1 MKINS
6 LITIALLVHSFV
18 AFSQNSQDIS
28 GTITD
33 ATGTVLEGVT
43 IYVEKISKGTNSN
56 TKGKYTLSLPSG
68 SHILTINY
76 LGYKTITTKI
86 TLNNT
91 RTKQFNFKLTETSFH
106 LDDILITVKTKAQ
119 QLREQAYAVEAIDTK
134 MFKNLSTNAND
145 ILAKLPGVNI
155 RQSGGLGS
163 KFSLSLNGLSGKQ
176 VRTFIDGIPMDYFGS
191 SLSLNNFS
199 ANLIDHI
206 EVYKG
211 VVPIHLASDA
221 LGGAINVITSRRIR
235 SFLDVS
241 YSLGSF
247 GTHVSAI
254 NGQYRNPKNGF
265 TLKLKSFYNQ
275 SENDYKIPVKL
286 LNIATGKEDP
296 FYTQVSRFH
305 DAYKSKM
312 VWLETGITAK
322 KFADQLLVGVMYSD
336 NSKEIQQ
343 PANAIGEAKI
353 PYGEVLTLEKKWIS
367 NLSYIKKGLWNDKLS
382 IHAYLVGVFSDNT
395 SRDISDYRY
404 DWFGNKTLRAD
415 TNTGEI
421 ENRKTNLVLS
431 TKNLLAN
438 TNLEYQ
444 LTETSNIALSYSF
457 NSLKLEGTDDYKE
470 ANNTQFSHPSTIK
483 KQVVAIAFTNALLD
497 EKLKSTFF
505 SKLYNYKINSL
516 ETNYTGTEINFFN
529 ESKQHLGLGFST
541 TYKWEKLQ
549 LKASFEKA
557 VRFPEIIELFGNG
570 LNYTANPALRPEK
583 SNNYNVGLIHNSEL
597 SGQDLTV
604 SVNFFLRDAEDFI
617 IPQIKGIQVFH
628 MNNSSVLS
636 KGVDFST
643 NYTFTKNLLINVN
656 ATYVDL
662 RDNNKWRNNIK
673 GNPNT
678 QYKIRLPN
686 EPYLFG
692 NLSLS
697 YTKEELLRKED
708 HFSITANQN
717 YVHSFYYKW
726 ENLASKNKGQVPEQW
741 TTNLDFVYSLENGK
755 YNTSFGISN
764 LWNANV
770 YDNYQ
775 QLKPGRTY
783 NLKIRYFIN

>member
-1 MKINS
+1 MKIKT
-6 LITIALLVHSFV
+6 LITIILLIHSL
-18 AFSQNSQDIS
+18 AAMTQNSTEIY

-33 ATGTVLEGVT
+33 VTGTVLEGVT
-43 IYVEKISKGTNSN
+43 IYVKKISKGTNSN
-56 TKGKYTLSLPSG
+56 TNGQYNLSLPNG
-68 SHILTINY
+68 SHVLTINY
-76 LGYKTITTKI
+76 LGYKTITRSISLDK
-86 TLNNT
+86 T
-91 RTKQFNFKLTETSFH
+91 RKRKFNFTLSETSFH

-134 MFKNLSTNAND
+134 IFKNLSTNAND

-221 LGGAINVITSRRIR
+221 LGGAINVITSRRVR

-241 YSLGSF
+241 YSLGSY

-275 SENDYKIPVKL
+275 SENNYKTPIKL
-286 LNIATGKEDP
+286 LNIATGKEDD

-312 VWLETGITAK
+312 VWLETGITAN

-382 IHAYLVGVFSDNT
+382 IHAYLVGVLSDNT
-395 SRDISDYRY
+395 SRDISNYRY
-404 DWFGNKTLRAD
+404 DWFGNKTLRTD
-415 TNTGEI
+415 TRTGEI
-421 ENRKTNLVLS
+421 ENRKTNLILS

-438 TNLEYQ
+438 TNVEYQ
-444 LTETSNIALSYSF
+444 LTETSNLALSYSF
-457 NSLKLEGTDDYKE
+457 NSLKLEGKDDYKK

-516 ETNYTGTEINFFN
+516 ETNYSGTETTFFN
-529 ESKQHLGLGFST
+529 EHKQHLGLGFST
-541 TYKWEKLQ
+541 TYKWERLQ

-557 VRFPEIIELFGNG
+557 VRFPEIIELFGDG

-583 SNNYNVGLIHNSEL
+583 SNNYNVGFIHKSVL
-597 SGQDLTV
+597 FKQDLTV
-604 SVNFFLRDAEDFI
+604 SVNVFLRDAEDFI
-617 IPQIKGIQVFH
+617 IPQIKGIKVFH
-628 MNNSSVLS
+628 MNNSRVLS
-636 KGVDFST
+636 KGLDFST
-643 NYTFTKNLLINVN
+643 NYSFSNNLLMSLN
-656 ATYVDL
+656 ATYIDL

-673 GNPNT
+673 GPRNT

-717 YVHSFYYKW
+717 YVHPFYYRW
-726 ENLASKNKGQVPEQW
+726 ENLANKNKGQVPKQW
-741 TTNLDFVYSLENGK
+741 TTNLDIVYSLVNGK
-755 YNTSFGISN
+755 YNTSFGVSN
-764 LWNANV
+764 LWNSNV
-770 YDNYQ
+770 YDNFQ

-783 NLKIRYFIN
+783 HLKFRYFIN

>member
-1 MKINS
+1 MKINYLLTITLLLHS
-6 LITIALLVHSFV
+6 LV
-18 AFSQNSQDIS
+18 AFTQNNHEIFGS
-28 GTITD
+28 ITD
-33 ATGTVLEGVT
+33 SKGFALEGVT
-43 IYVEKISKGTNSN
+43 IFVKKLAKGTNSN
-56 TKGKYTLSLPSG
+56 TKGQYTLSLPKG
-68 SHILTINY
+68 SHVLTINY
-76 LGYKTITTKI
+76 LGYKTITTTL
-86 TLNNT
+86 TLNKTST
-91 RTKQFNFKLTETSFH
+91 RKFDFTLVESSFH
-106 LDDILITVKTKAQ
+106 LNDILIIAKTKAQ

-134 MFKNLSTNAND
+134 MFRNLSTNAND

-163 KFSLSLNGLSGKQ
+163 NFNLSLNGLSGKQ

-221 LGGAINVITSRRIR
+221 LGGAINVVTSNRVR

-247 GTHVSAI
+247 GTHVSSI

-275 SENDYKIPVKL
+275 SENNYKIPVKL
-286 LNIATGKEDP
+286 LNIATGKEDS

-305 DAYKSKM
+305 AAYKSKM
-312 VWLETGITAK
+312 VWLETGVTAK
-322 KFADQLLVGVMYSD
+322 KFADQLLVGIMYSD

-353 PYGEVLTLEKKWIS
+353 PYGEVLTLEKKWIT
-367 NLSYIKKGLWNDKLS
+367 NLRYAKKGLWNNKLS
-382 IHAYLVGVFSDNT
+382 INAYLVGVFSDNT

-404 DWFGNKTLRAD
+404 DWYGNKTLRAD

-421 ENRKTNLVLS
+421 ENRKTNLILS

-444 LTETSNIALSYSF
+444 LTENSNLALSYSF
-457 NSLKLEGTDDYKE
+457 NSLRLEGTDDYKE
-470 ANNTQFSHPSTIK
+470 ENNTQFSHPSTLK

-497 EKLKSTFF
+497 KKLKSTFF

-516 ETNYTGTEINFFN
+516 ETNYSGTEVNFFN
-529 ESKQHLGLGFST
+529 ENKQHIGLGFST

-557 VRFPEIIELFGNG
+557 VRFPEIIELFGDG

-583 SNNYNVGLIHNSEL
+583 SNNYNVGFIHNSKL
-597 SGQDLTV
+597 LGQDLTV
-604 SVNFFLRDAEDFI
+604 SVNGFLRDAKDFI
-617 IPQIKGIQVFH
+617 IPQIVGIQVFH

-636 KGVDFST
+636 KGIDFST
-643 NYTFTKNLLINVN
+643 NYSFSENLLINLN
-656 ATYVDL
+656 ATYIDL
-662 RDNNKWRNNIK
+662 RDNNKWRNGIK
-673 GNPNT
+673 GTANT

-697 YTKEELLRKED
+697 YKKEELLKKED

-726 ENLASKNKGQVPEQW
+726 ENLAAKNKGQVPEQW
-741 TTNLDFVYSLENGK
+741 TTNLDIVYSLKNGK

-764 LWNANV
+764 LWNTKV

-783 NLKIRYFIN
+783 NLKFRYFIN